1 MLKKTILLTG
11 AAFGCLLIASC
22 GGGGDSSP
30 TPTPTP
36 TSTAT
41 PTPTPT
47 PTPTTVDFDFT
58 KAFEAQITNASYIYA
73 FFTPTGGAET
83 FNASNRRDG
92 TSEIAYKISP
102 ESVTF
107 AWPDTYEIPVF
118 AAADLQSESPTL
130 RVYEKG
136 SDQLRLELPYGEV
149 LRVAFQTSQ
158 AFTRETVPGTLRSYR
173 TSIFFNPV
181 TTSAAISSDLLYAG
195 DVQLVG
201 GKPGESE
208 AGDFTATAVDFKVAA
223 SDKKITG
230 KIRIVDAGTG
240 DVVAVLPIS
249 ASVTSSGA
257 FAATVEDTTNKF
269 KGNFVGSLAGTNRE
283 EVFLIFRVVH
293 TDKREFIGS
302 LIAKR

>member
-22 GGGGDSSP
+22 GGGDGSPSP

-47 PTPTTVDFDFT
+47 PTTVDFDFT
-58 KAFEAQITNASYIYA
+58 KAFEAKITNASYIYA

-92 TSEIAYKISP
+92 TSEIAYKVSP
-102 ESVTF
+102 GSVTF
-107 AWPDTYEIPVF
+107 EWPDTYEIPTF
-118 AAADLQSESPTL
+118 AAADLQSESATL

-149 LRVAFQTSQ
+149 LRVAFATTQ

-181 TTSAAISSDLLYAG
+181 TTSDAITSDLLYAG
-195 DVQLVG
+195 DVQLIG

-249 ASVTSSGA
+249 ASITASGA

-269 KGNFVGSLAGTNRE
+269 KGNFVGALAGPNRE
-283 EVFLIFRVVH
+283 EVFLIFRVAH

>member
-22 GGGGDSSP
+22 GGGDGSP

-47 PTPTTVDFDFT
+47 PTPVAVDFDFT
-58 KAFEAQITNASYIYA
+58 KAFEATISNASFIYA
-73 FFTPTGGAET
+73 FFTPNGGDET

-92 TSEIAYKISP
+92 ASEIDYKVSP
-102 ESVTF
+102 ESVVF
-107 AWPDTYEIPVF
+107 DWPDTFEIPTF
-118 AAADLQSESPTL
+118 AAADLQSDTPTL

-149 LRVAFQTSQ
+149 LRVSFSTSQ
-158 AFTRETVPGTLRSYR
+158 AYVRETVPGTLRSYR
-173 TSIFFNPV
+173 TTVFFNPV
-181 TTSAAISSDLLYAG
+181 TTSAAINSDLLYAG
-195 DVQLVG
+195 DVQLAG

-208 AGDFTATAVDFKVAA
+208 AGDFTATVQDLKVAT

-240 DVVAVLPIS
+240 DIVALLPIS
-249 ASVTSSGA
+249 AGVTASGA
-257 FAATVEDTTNKF
+257 FTATVEDTTNKF
-269 KGNFVGSLAGTNRE
+269 KGNFVGSLAGPNRE
-283 EVFLIFRVVH
+283 EVFIIFRVAH

-302 LIAKR
+302 LIGKR